1 MASTYSDLKIEL
13 IGSGEQTGIWGDT
26 TNTNFSVAFNE
37 AIAGTADVPFSSADV
52 TLELLNTNA
61 SQTAR
66 NVRLNLTGTAGG
78 ARNLYLGSGCHIEK
92 PYIINNGLSS
102 AVTVVNSTGG
112 TGVVVPAGKTMW
124 VFNTGTNV
132 VEVVT
137 HAGSMTLG
145 SALPIASGGTGS
157 SSTTY
162 CNLGSNVNGV
172 LPIGNGGTAA
182 SSAADARTNLGLGTI
197 ATQNANN
204 VNITGGSITGMTLLQ
219 ATEVFND
226 GGWAIQPSGTT
237 LNFSY
242 NGAVVATLT
251 SAGIFSTISN
261 IAAGG
266 NVTAGGDLVAT
277 DDVLASGDVVAAG
290 DVTAY
295 GTP

>member
-26 TNTNFSVAFNE
+26 TNTNFSVALTE

-61 SQTAR
+61 TQVAR
-66 NVRLNLTGTAGG
+66 HVRLNLTGTAGG

-92 PYIINNGLSS
+92 PYIINNNLSA

-112 TGVVVPAGKTMW
+112 TGVVVPASKSMW

-132 VEVVT
+132 VEIIS
-137 HAGSMTLG
+137 HAGSMTLDTPLEIG
-145 SALPIASGGTGS
+145 SGGTGS
-157 SSTTY
+157 AVATY

-172 LPIGNGGTAA
+172 LPIANGGTAG
-182 SSAADARTNLGLGTI
+182 SSASDARTNLGLGTM
-197 ATQNANN
+197 ATQAASN
-204 VNITGGSITGMTLLQ
+204 VNITGGSITGIIILQ
-219 ATEVFND
+219 ATEIFNA

-242 NGAVVATLT
+242 NGAVIATLT
-251 SAGIFSTISN
+251 SAGTFTTAQALKTSG
-261 IAAGG
+261 A
-266 NVTAGGDLVAT
+266 VTAT
-277 DDVLASGDVVAAG
+277 G

-295 GTP
+295 GTV

>member
-13 IGSGEQTGIWGDT
+13 IANGEQTGIWGDT

-37 AIAGTADVPFSSADV
+37 AIAGTANVPFSSADV

-66 NVRLNLTGTAGG
+66 NVRLNLTGTSGG

-92 PYIINNGLSS
+92 PYIINNGLAD

-112 TGVVVPAGKTMW
+112 TGIVVPAGRTMW

-132 VEVVT
+132 VGVVT
-137 HAGSMTLG
+137 ATESLKTGAIVATSLDMAGGTPL
-145 SALPIASGGTGS
+145 AIDSGGTGTS
-157 SSTTY
+157 DVDY

-172 LPIGNGGTAA
+172 LPIVNGGTGA
-182 SSAADARTNLGLGTI
+182 SSAPDARTNLGLGTI

-204 VNITGGSITGMTLLQ
+204 VTLTGGSITGMTLLQ
-219 ATEVFND
+219 ATEVFNA

-251 SAGIFSTISN
+251 STGTFTTIQ
-261 IAAGG
+261 ALKTQGD
-266 NVTAGGDLVAT
+266 VTA
-277 DDVLASGDVVAAG
+277 AA

-295 GTP
+295 GTV

>member
-13 IGSGEQTGIWGDT
+13 IGNGEQTGIWGET
-26 TNTNFSVAFNE
+26 TNNNFSIALNE

-61 SQTAR
+61 AQTAR

-78 ARNLYLGSGCHIEK
+78 TRNLYLGSGCHIEK

-102 AVTVVNSTGG
+102 DVTVVNSTGG
-112 TGVVVPAGKTMW
+112 TSVVVPAGKTMW

-197 ATQNANN
+197 ATQDADD
-204 VNITGGSITGMTLLQ
+204 VDITGGSITGMTLLQ
-219 ATEVFND
+219 ATEIFNA

-251 SAGIFSTISN
+251 STGTFTTVQALKTQGDI
-261 IAAGG
+261 
-266 NVTAGGDLVAT
+266 TAVA
-277 DDVLASGDVVAAG
+277 DI
-290 DVTAY
+290 TAY
-295 GTP
+295 GTL